1 MIFAVLAAFDLCERL
16 GEPAGGRSEYRG
28 PWPLMFRICSG
39 GNGRRAAG
47 PRLGGRDAFRHHL
60 AAADAPSDDAT
71 VWALLRR
78 FLILPFDFEAPGSAY
93 DHQAREQARSVLA
106 SEEAGRAAD
115 LWSVLSDEALERDS
129 AGGTVDRTALVQKL
143 EQTHGFRFG
152 RRPDIRPVHARLS
165 QAAGDALADIRD
177 NIGGARLARAE
188 LIEAA
193 HEAQGQSRVVQIT
206 GASGVGK
213 SAVLKALAEQ
223 LRAEG
228 TLLVLA
234 PGRIVGG
241 GWTQM
246 AHALGC
252 PVSRNELLNE
262 LGCSGGATLFV
273 DSIDQIADPAAWLTL
288 RDLFRGVLECWG
300 WRAVFT
306 VRSENE
312 EWRVNLP
319 EEMRRIAFATVRVDL
334 LSDGEAEF
342 LRETNPA
349 LAALLS
355 GQHPARAIARNLFFL
370 SRLADLVPAQGQGAP
385 VLANETDLA
394 RLWWRFGGGRS
405 ESGRFERLKLLRHIG
420 EQLVRAPGLAAFSAD
435 EFDSDTIEAL
445 LRVESLRKDRAGA
458 TVAFWHDTLR
468 DWTIGFLLDERPDV
482 RANLPVD
489 RPLPGTLARGLEIAA
504 RLALEADPTGGQW
517 LALLAEFERDGC
529 HGSWRRPVLMA
540 LPRSESALEL
550 MERLDV
556 ALLADNGR
564 RLKEIIQLMLA
575 VETVPVGQIL
585 ARTETPVPIPE
596 APAGMVLPTGPTWT
610 PVVAWTAIRAEQIP
624 SALIPDLAKLFQ
636 FWFAVTQVQ
645 QPEFNALIL
654 LRLYQW
660 LTRMEEAQRPI
671 PVTDRREVPPYDL
684 DFENFH
690 DAHADIRMTQSE
702 WA

>member
-1 MIFAVLAAFDLCERL
+1 MREFVE
-16 GEPAGGRSEYRG
+16 
-28 PWPLMFRICSG
+28 
-39 GNGRRAAG
+39 
-47 PRLGGRDAFRHHL
+47 AFRHHL
-60 AAADAPSDDAT
+60 AAAGAPSDNAT
-71 VWALLRR
+71 VWRLLRR
-78 FLILPFDFEAPGSAY
+78 FLILPFDFEAPGSDY
-93 DHQAREQARSVLA
+93 DYRACEQARLVLVP
-106 SEEAGRAAD
+106 EEAGRAAD
-115 LWSVLSDEALERDS
+115 LWSVLLDEGLRCDA
-129 AGGTVDRTALVQKL
+129 AGGAVDRPALVQKL
-143 EQTHGFRFG
+143 EQTHGFRLG
-152 RRPDIRPVHARLS
+152 KRPNIRPAYARLS
-165 QAAGDALADIRD
+165 QAADDALADIRD
-177 NIGGARLARAE
+177 NIGGARLSRAE

-193 HEAQGQSRVVQIT
+193 HGAQEQSRVVQIT

-223 LRAEG
+223 QRAES
-228 TLLVLA
+228 TVLVLA
-234 PGRIVGG
+234 PGRIAVG

-246 AHALGC
+246 AHAIGC

-273 DSIDQIADPAAWLTL
+273 DNIDQIADPGAWLTL
-288 RDLFRGVLECWG
+288 RDLFRGVLECPG

-306 VRSENE
+306 VRSDNE

-319 EEMRRIAFATVRVDL
+319 EEMRQAAIATVRVDL

-355 GQHPARAIARNLFFL
+355 SQHRARAIARNLFFL

-385 VLANETDLA
+385 ALANETDLA

-420 EQLVRAPGLAAFSAD
+420 ERLARAPGLAAFPAD
-435 EFDSDTIEAL
+435 EVDSDTIEAL
-445 LRVESLRKDRAGA
+445 LRVESLREDRAGA

-482 RANLPVD
+482 RAALPVD

-504 RLALEADPTGGQW
+504 RLALEADATGGRW

-540 LPRSESALEL
+540 LPRSENALEL
-550 MERLDV
+550 MERVDA

-575 VETVPVGQIL
+575 VETVPVSQIL
-585 ARTETPVPIPE
+585 ARAETPVPIPE
-596 APAGMVLPTGPTWT
+596 APRGHGPAHGAHLDASRRLDGDSRRADTECSYSRSREAVS
-610 PVVAWTAIRAEQIP
+610 VVACRHTGAA
-624 SALIPDLAKLFQ
+624 
-636 FWFAVTQVQ
+636 T
-645 QPEFNALIL
+645 
-654 LRLYQW
+654 
-660 LTRMEEAQRPI
+660 
-671 PVTDRREVPPYDL
+671 
-684 DFENFH
+684 
-690 DAHADIRMTQSE
+690 
-702 WA
+702 